1 MPAQRCLRP
10 PAEACKSLG
19 SKTKG
24 TARQMQVTAGD
35 AEGAVRP
42 AQPAG
47 SAASDSEMS
56 ELFSKPLWRDIGSQ

>member
-1 MPAQRCLRP
+1 M
-10 PAEACKSLG
+10 
-19 SKTKG
+19 KG
-24 TARQMQVTAGD
+24 TARQMQVIAGD

-56 ELFSKPLWRDIGSQ
+56 ELFSKPLWRATGSQQMGLH

>member
-1 MPAQRCLRP
+1 MCESLR
-10 PAEACKSLG
+10 

-24 TARQMQVTAGD
+24 TARQMQVIAGD
-35 AEGAVRP
+35 AEGAARP

-56 ELFSKPLWRDIGSQ
+56 ELFSKPLWRATGSQQMGLH

>member
-1 MPAQRCLRP
+1 
-10 PAEACKSLG
+10 
-19 SKTKG
+19 
-24 TARQMQVTAGD
+24 MQVIAGD

-56 ELFSKPLWRDIGSQ
+56 GADGGRVEGGGSDSTSSTEVPRRG